1 MWGFAKLSGH
11 FLMELE
17 LNLTG
22 IWLTGIVI
30 IFSALGRITDLDSDD
45 WIINSHQLHSIMNP
59 KLEVFGSQCVRRRCA
74 KLSSFDQ
81 DQHWSS
87 SKDNTTIQRQKMFET
102 WRVPSF
108 ITKLFLTN
116 ICNLGGGNIISKW
129 ALCLQIFSMSLFKI
143 HLQCP
148 ELQHLILKFM
158 NLIIMQLTKLYHTVI
173 NNVNVAFCQSN
184 PWMYSQEKTLFFRSI
199 GWHNI

>member
-1 MWGFAKLSGH
+1 MGSWGWKITFYWLLWGFAKLSGH

-17 LNLTG
+17 LNMTG

-87 SKDNTTIQRQKMFET
+87 SKDNTKTET
-102 WRVPSF
+102 ENVWVMKNSWFKQNKFWP
-108 ITKLFLTN
+108 IYAYLEGVN
-116 ICNLGGGNIISKW
+116 IS
-129 ALCLQIFSMSLFKI
+129 
-143 HLQCP
+143 
-148 ELQHLILKFM
+148 
-158 NLIIMQLTKLYHTVI
+158 
-173 NNVNVAFCQSN
+173 
-184 PWMYSQEKTLFFRSI
+184 
-199 GWHNI
+199 